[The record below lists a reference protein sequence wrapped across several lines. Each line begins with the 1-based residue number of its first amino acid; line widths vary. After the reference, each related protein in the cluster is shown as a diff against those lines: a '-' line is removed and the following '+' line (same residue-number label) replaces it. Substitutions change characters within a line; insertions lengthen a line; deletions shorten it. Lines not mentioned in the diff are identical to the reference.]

1 MGVMA
6 RHTRWMVLAVA
17 GAAALVAG
25 RPDARAAG
33 DAAAHALVVGS
44 NAGGRGQAELR
55 FAERDARR
63 MAEVLRELGGFP
75 AEQVDLVLGPSRSQL
90 DRALDRLA
98 RRVAGD
104 VAAGRTPR
112 VVFYYSGH
120 ARATALNLGAEE
132 LPLASLRQRLLA
144 MSGGLTVV
152 VLDACQSGAF
162 SRVKGAAPAADFSFN
177 SLARLSSTGIAVL
190 ASSTGSELSQESD
203 RLGSSYFTHHLLVGL
218 RGAGDTSKDGRVSL
232 DEAYR
237 YAYHQTLLATAA
249 TAVGAQHVSLEVD
262 LKGQGEVAITE
273 PAQAS
278 SHLELPAGL
287 TGEVLVARRRA
298 GAVVAELHKA
308 KGAPVRLALA
318 AGEYRVLVRAPG
330 ADHLEQCDLVLP
342 RGGGRR
348 LDTAGC
354 DEVALVSE
362 SAKGGEAWHGPRLAI
377 ELGTGPA
384 YLVDDE
390 FNSRLEAFGY
400 QETLPLMGPGHLALA
415 VLVAHS
421 RYLEVGGEI
430 GTLGSGS
437 YQREADTHI
446 DFEWGTTALGA
457 VVRGRYP
464 LLGWLAPYAQVGGGV
479 ATSKT
484 TLVDPVLRDQS
495 ERFWGWHAS
504 GAVGVELMPWRHIGF
519 FTQMSFVTAPVI
531 ENLVGDG
538 HDSGGA
544 FWRIGLRGSF
554 LEDLPW

>member
-1 MGVMA
+1 ME
-6 RHTRWMVLAVA
+6 RRWRWKLLVAA

-25 RPDARAAG
+25 SPAAPAAT
-33 DAAAHALVVGS
+33 DPAAHALVVGS

-63 MAEVLRELGGFP
+63 VAELLRELGGFP
-75 AEQVDLVLGPSRSQL
+75 AEQVDLVLAPSRSQL

-98 RRVAGD
+98 RRVSDD

-112 VVFYYSGH
+112 VLFYYSGH

-132 LPLASLRQRLLA
+132 LPLVDLRARLVA

-177 SLARLSSTGIAVL
+177 SLARLSATGIAVL

-218 RGAGDTSKDGRVSL
+218 RGAGDTSRDGRVSL

-237 YAYHQTLLATAA
+237 YAYHQTLIATAA
-249 TAVGAQHVSLEVD
+249 TRVGAQHVSLEVD

-273 PAQAS
+273 PAAAG
-278 SHLELPAGL
+278 SHLELPAAL
-287 TGEVLVARRRA
+287 AGEVLVARRRA

-308 KGAPVRLALA
+308 KGSPVRLALA

-330 ADHLEQCDLVLP
+330 ADHLAQCDLVLP
-342 RGGGRR
+342 KGGGRR
-348 LDTAGC
+348 LDTARC
-354 DEVALVSE
+354 EEVALVAE
-362 SAKGGEAWHGPRLAI
+362 TAKGGAAWRGPRLSV
-377 ELGTGPA
+377 ELGTGPSF
-384 YLVDDE
+384 LIDDE
-390 FNSRLEAFGY
+390 FTARLEAFGY
-400 QETLPLMGPGHLALA
+400 QETPALFAPGHAALA
-415 VLVAHS
+415 VLAAPN

-430 GTLGSGS
+430 GTLGGGS

-446 DFEWGTTALGA
+446 DYDWDTNALGI

-464 LLGWLAPYAQVGGGV
+464 LFGWLAPYAQVGGGL

-484 TLVDPVLRDQS
+484 TLIDPAGSDET
-495 ERFWGWHAS
+495 ERHWGWHAS
-504 GAVGVELMPWRHIGF
+504 GALGVEVMPWRHLGF
-519 FTQMSFVTAPVI
+519 FTQMSLVTAPVI
-531 ENLVGDG
+531 ENLVGDS

-554 LEDLPW
+554 LEEFPW